1 MTAVHIDPSNLPILY
16 TRMQMILYLCIN
28 MTALL
33 MVANTQGELKGKCDK
48 TTFVIVSFLC
58 NPRDLAMLLLILIT
72 AMGSRDTNSK

>member
-1 MTAVHIDPSNLPILY
+1 
-16 TRMQMILYLCIN
+16 MQMILYLCIN

-58 NPRDLAMLLLILIT
+58 NPRDLAMLLLILI
-72 AMGSRDTNSK
+72 RIVIRIVNKQLVCVLINNFV